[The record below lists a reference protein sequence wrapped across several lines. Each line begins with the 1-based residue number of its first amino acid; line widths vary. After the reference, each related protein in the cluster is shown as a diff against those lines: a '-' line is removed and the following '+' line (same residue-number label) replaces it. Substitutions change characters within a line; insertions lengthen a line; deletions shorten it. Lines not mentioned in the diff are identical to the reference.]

1 MGKKIK
7 KIAGTLAAA
16 GGLYVWNL
24 RPYTKRKDKM
34 RAFMEKP
41 VAHRGLFD
49 NATDAPENSL
59 AAFRLAVEAG
69 YAIELDVQLTKD
81 NRVVVIHDDNLQRVC
96 GVDKRVS
103 ELTFRQLQE
112 YTLFQSQQTIPLFGD
127 VLQLIDGRVPLVMEI
142 KAKTSCRA
150 LCERVAAIMDSYRG
164 VYCMESFSPLALL
177 WYRRHRPEI
186 LRGQLSTDFSKDTIE
201 GSSIVQWF
209 LQNLQFNGLTKPD
222 FVAYNIHYSD
232 GLALH
237 LYREKFDGVTAGWT
251 YRSREDWEKYG
262 TEFDIHIFDGYHGME
277 TDNKNDKNA

>member
-16 GGLYVWNL
+16 GGLYVWNI
-24 RPYTKRKDKM
+24 RPYTKRKDEMK
-34 RAFMEKP
+34 AFMEQP

-81 NRVVVIHDDNLQRVC
+81 NCVVVIHDDNLKRVC

-112 YTLFQSQQTIPLFGD
+112 YTLFQSQETIPLFGD

-142 KAKTSCRA
+142 KAKTFCKA

-177 WYRRHRPEI
+177 WYRRHRPGI
-186 LRGQLSTDFSKDTIE
+186 LRGQLSTDFTKDTIE
-201 GSSIVQWF
+201 GNGLVQWF

-237 LYREKFDGVTAGWT
+237 LYREKFGGVTAGWT

-262 TEFDIHIFDGYHGME
+262 TEFDIHIFDGYHDME